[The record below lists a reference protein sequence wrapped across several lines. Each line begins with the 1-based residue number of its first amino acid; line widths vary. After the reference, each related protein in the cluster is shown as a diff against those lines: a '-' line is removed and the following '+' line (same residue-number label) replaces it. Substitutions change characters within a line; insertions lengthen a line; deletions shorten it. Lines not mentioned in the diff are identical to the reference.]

1 MTFVSLVTQAMPQPS
16 LRDERDPTAG
26 SGACG
31 AGRQRGSR
39 SGPPPGDVEVVELV
53 LQPTVRGEL
62 GGLRRLE
69 RLEGGRPAGR
79 RVAALLLGREEGPAQ
94 PVVVLR
100 FYLQATDHVLLR
112 QCRHGPRPPVLPDPL
127 PAGDAAAA
135 QERSQEHGACR
146 GEKRR
151 CLRAGGGKK
160 DRGAPR
166 PPAGHLG
173 PRPPTHQPRVRAALR
188 TPGNDAGSGMPEEP
202 GPTHCR
208 FLA

>member
-1 MTFVSLVTQAMPQPS
+1 MTFMSLVTQAMLVPS
-16 LRDERDPTAG
+16 LKDGRAPPAG

-31 AGRQRGSR
+31 AGGRRGSR
-39 SGPPPGDVEVVELV
+39 SGPLPGDVEVVELV

-100 FYLQATDHVLLR
+100 FYLQATDHILLR

-135 QERSQEHGACR
+135 QERGQEHGACR
-146 GEKRR
+146 GKERR
-151 CLRAGGGKK
+151 WLRAGCGKW
-160 DRGAPR
+160 DRGAPQ
-166 PPAGHLG
+166 PPAGRLT
-173 PRPPTHQPRVRAALR
+173 PRRPTH
-188 TPGNDAGSGMPEEP
+188 
-202 GPTHCR
+202 
-208 FLA
+208 

>member
-1 MTFVSLVTQAMPQPS
+1 MTFVSLVTQAMSQPS

-31 AGRQRGSR
+31 AGGQRGSR

-112 QCRHGPRPPVLPDPL
+112 RGRRRFPVHCRPAMRPQQQQR
-127 PAGDAAAA
+127 G
-135 QERSQEHGACR
+135 QEHGAS
-146 GEKRR
+146 
-151 CLRAGGGKK
+151 RAS
-160 DRGAPR
+160 
-166 PPAGHLG
+166 G
-173 PRPPTHQPRVRAALR
+173 P
-188 TPGNDAGSGMPEEP
+188 G
-202 GPTHCR
+202 
-208 FLA
+208 